1 MRNLGTSLLAA
12 TLLATPAVL
21 DRTAH
26 AQLIGQLEWKQAE
39 LPAHSTNPKVYVF
52 PMGFEGK
59 GQLLTD
65 ISQKLIETI
74 VKDAKEQKPDIIIL
88 KLNSA
93 EFNKIWHL
101 NDDSPEELGIPMFE
115 EFRTMMTTLQDELK
129 DIPQVMWVEDSVGY
143 GTLMALGWPRL
154 YMTSGARLM
163 GLTRV
168 RDRAAGWDDPDVA
181 AKMLAAATS
190 IGKGLPQR
198 GGYPEA
204 LADAMIF
211 PERTL
216 SVNFKGRSV
225 DWLRDTTGVWVVD
238 SSEETPAN
246 FKAPLAEDLLLSDGT
261 ADTLDDLMFL
271 LGYREY
277 TEIESGKK
285 LSEEWV
291 TAWRAALEKVFEL
304 MQEASDTEDSVQGLT
319 KRRQIYE
326 RAISLLKQYPC
337 LELRRE
343 LRQSGVTKDSLEDQI
358 DQIKKELQRYREA
371 NRQGGGGGGGG
382 GTGRGLGG
390 SGRGR

>member
-1 MRNLGTSLLAA
+1 MRTLSTSLLASV
-12 TLLATPAVL
+12 LAITPAAL
-21 DRTAH
+21 A
-26 AQLIGQLEWKQAE
+26 QLEWKQAE
-39 LPAHSTNPKVYVF
+39 FPANSTQPKVYVF

-65 ISQKLIETI
+65 VSQKLIEKI
-74 VKDAKEQKPDIIIL
+74 VEDAKEQKPDIVVI

-101 NDDSPEELGIPMFE
+101 NDERPEEMGVPAFE
-115 EFRTMMTTLQDELK
+115 EFRTMMTTLQDGLR
-129 DIPQVMWVEDSVGY
+129 DIPQVMWVEDAVGY

-154 YMTSGARLM
+154 YMTSDARLM

-211 PERTL
+211 PERQL

-225 DWLRDTTGVWVVD
+225 DWLRDTNGVWVVD
-238 SSEETPAN
+238 GSDEAPAN
-246 FKAPLAEDLLLSDGT
+246 FRAPLAEDLLLSDGT

-271 LGYREY
+271 LGYREF
-277 TEIESGKK
+277 TTIDTGEKISR
-285 LSEEWV
+285 EWV
-291 TAWRAALEKVFEL
+291 ADWRAALEKIGDMME
-304 MQEASDTEDSVQGLT
+304 EAGDTEDSVQGLT

-326 RAISLLKQYPC
+326 RAVSLLKQYPC
-337 LELRRE
+337 LEFRRE
-343 LRQSGVTKDSLEDQI
+343 LQQSGVSKDSLEDQI
-358 DQIKKELQRYREA
+358 DQIKKELQRQREA
-371 NRQGGGGGGGG
+371 GRQGGGGGGGGG
-382 GTGRGLGG
+382 GTGRGPGG
-390 SGRGR
+390 AGRGR